1 MNKNNNTKNFNIAK
15 VAKVLGITKVGTMF
29 YMAFITVCFTFLIIS
44 QFHSSEASDKVEKKY
59 TPGVVELSKSSIEAY
74 FKKTPDDT
82 LNKKAAKLLS
92 DNEKKVKCEYVD
104 EFSDYT
110 EYTYVG
116 TINTVESDLQKAIKK
131 QCKVINE
138 KINCDAEKIGISVEE
153 KSTNAKTKEVT
164 LRIAV
169 SVSYKNK

>member
-44 QFHSSEASDKVEKKY
+44 QFHSSEASDKV

-74 FKKTPDDT
+74 FNKTPDDA
-82 LNKKAAKLLS
+82 LNKKAEKLLS

-138 KINCDAEKIGISVEE
+138 KIKCDAEKIGISVEE
-153 KSTNAKTKEVT
+153 KNTDAKTKEVT